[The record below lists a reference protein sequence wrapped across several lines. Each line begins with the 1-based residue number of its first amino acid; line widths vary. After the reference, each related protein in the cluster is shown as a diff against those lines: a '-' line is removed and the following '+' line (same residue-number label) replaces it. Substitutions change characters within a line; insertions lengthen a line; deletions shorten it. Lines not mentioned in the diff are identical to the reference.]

1 MESYFTFLQKHQPL
15 SRGVLYTYIVV
26 DILYERVRF
35 KTFKYTTLIDDLNQC
50 HNPSQG
56 LLCVLKGYFLKG
68 MPHTFERNNVYT
80 YIMIINYYIYNID
93 VRVKYNILKFHSLL
107 LNNARFVQ
115 MNVVSCSME
124 DCITPLFELIV
135 HEVIEH
141 FVKGMPQ
148 PSKKVLYIQM
158 LPREMLPSSERTPN
172 SMEDIPYPFQ
182 KYIYIYGKRDA
193 PFKRG
198 MLCTSQCPAS
208 K

>member
-80 YIMIINYYIYNID
+80 YIMII
-93 VRVKYNILKFHSLL
+93 
-107 LNNARFVQ
+107 
-115 MNVVSCSME
+115 
-124 DCITPLFELIV
+124 
-135 HEVIEH
+135 
-141 FVKGMPQ
+141 
-148 PSKKVLYIQM
+148 
-158 LPREMLPSSERTPN
+158 
-172 SMEDIPYPFQ
+172 
-182 KYIYIYGKRDA
+182 
-193 PFKRG
+193 
-198 MLCTSQCPAS
+198 
-208 K
+208 